1 MENLMALQKYVRQL
15 RPIQEKYVDHLEQVQ
30 DLFEAKIKAEDYEA
44 AIVIGWHENNGS
56 KFNLSSSGINPKV
69 YKTVMS
75 NSQALDAGK
84 LMAQK
89 IAKHF
94 GNAGAKAEQYGRAKS
109 SLTSFWKSFGASDTT
124 PKTDILIGNKRLSL
138 KIGLAQLMSGGQA
151 ESMATFYA
159 ALNSTPELKKEPQFQ
174 KVNEVFDSFVK
185 STLAP
190 SQLRPIIKKG
200 DNPIV
205 NAAET
210 AHKDCMRELGIL
222 FEQSKEF
229 KIAFAREAM
238 SGYEKYGSKSNSAA
252 EFMVVATH
260 DGSRVS
266 IHSID
271 DDAYCE
277 KIANKMRLQARF
289 KSSSRKLKGVKT
301 GEYNFWSVVSLIV
314 DAMQGEKE
322 SLDEGFL
329 DVMKKKVKSI
339 AVKVIG
345 GVRNFLTKKVSNLFK
360 FLGAIPS
367 ISVSKRIDFK

>member
-1 MENLMALQKYVRQL
+1 MALQKYVRQL
-15 RPIQEKYVDHLEQVQ
+15 RPIQEKYVDHVEQVQ

-44 AIVIGWHENNGS
+44 AIVIGWHENNGV
-56 KFNLSSSGINPKV
+56 KFNLSSSGISPKV

-75 NSQALDAGK
+75 NPQALDAGK
-84 LMAQK
+84 KMAQQ

-124 PKTDILIGNKRLSL
+124 PKTDILIGDKRLSL

-159 ALNSTPELKKEPQFQ
+159 ALNATPELKKDPQFE
-174 KVNEVFDSFVK
+174 KVNQIFESFVK
-185 STLAP
+185 NTLAP

-238 SGYEKYGSKSNSAA
+238 SGYEKYGVKSNSAA

-266 IHSID
+266 IHSVN

-289 KSSSRKLKGVKT
+289 KTSSRKLKGVKT

-314 DAMQGEKE
+314 DAMQGENE
-322 SLDEGFL
+322 SLDEGIL

-339 AVKVIG
+339 ASKVIS
-345 GVRNFLTKKVSNLFK
+345 GVKNFLTKKVSNLFK